1 MIIQKLDDYYIVK
14 IFKEKLGDFNPFDKS
29 CIEKLFQKILKKLL
43 KNYSIHGLIDADIYF
58 DRLYG
63 MIIELREV
71 YDYFDD
77 IDLKIHFHLDSV
89 FLVEIEYDYFNKM
102 NDVYYYKG
110 KYYKVYDK
118 IIAGPIIYTDSEC
131 TEIMEKGIH
140 L

>member
-1 MIIQKLDDYYIVK
+1 MIIQKLDDYYIIK

-89 FLVEIEYDYFNKM
+89 FLVEIDDDIKSLK
-102 NDVYYYKG
+102 DVYYYQG
-110 KYYKVYDK
+110 KYYKTYDK
-118 IIAGPIIYTDSEC
+118 MIDSPIIYKDSEC
-131 TEIMEKGIH
+131 IEIMEKGIH

>member
-29 CIEKLFQKILKKLL
+29 CIEQLFQKILKKLL

-58 DRLYG
+58 DKLYG

-89 FLVEIEYDYFNKM
+89 FLVEIEYDYFNKIT
-102 NDVYYYKG
+102 DVYYYKG

-118 IIAGPIIYTDSEC
+118 IIDGPIIYKDSEC
-131 TEIMEKGIH
+131 IEIMEKGIH